1 MNRLTQVQLEELC
14 GFDTPTVSNAIE
26 CFQIRSRTEGFMGPE
41 ITCIL
46 PYEKPI
52 IGYACTA
59 KISALQP
66 PKPEQKLMIYNYY
79 ASVKDISSPTIAV
92 IQDIDPVPIGSFW
105 GEVHASVHKALGC
118 VATITNGG
126 VRDLN
131 EVKDLGFG
139 YFASCVL
146 VSHAYVHIEEF
157 GCPVTFGGLTVHPGD
172 LLHADQ
178 HGVILIPHEIA
189 PELAQVC
196 RNIQYAEEPV
206 LKGCRERFGIGVEL
220 DELKT
225 WREEMQRRRAAAY
238 QP

>member
-1 MNRLTQVQLEELC
+1 
-14 GFDTPTVSNAIE
+14 
-26 CFQIRSRTEGFMGPE
+26 
-41 ITCIL
+41 
-46 PYEKPI
+46 
-52 IGYACTA
+52 
-59 KISALQP
+59 
-66 PKPEQKLMIYNYY
+66 
-79 ASVKDISSPTIAV
+79 V
-92 IQDIDPVPIGSFW
+92 IQDVDPVPTGSFW

-126 VRDLN
+126 VRDLA
-131 EVKDLGFG
+131 EVKNLGFG

-146 VSHAYVHIEEF
+146 VSHAYVHVEEF

-206 LKGCRERFGIGVEL
+206 LKGCRERFETGVEL

-238 QP
+238 QQ